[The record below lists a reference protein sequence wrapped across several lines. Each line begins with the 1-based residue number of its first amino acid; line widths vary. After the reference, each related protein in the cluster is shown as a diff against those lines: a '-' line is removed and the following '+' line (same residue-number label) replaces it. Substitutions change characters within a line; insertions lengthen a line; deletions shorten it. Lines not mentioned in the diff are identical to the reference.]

1 MRTSTTRF
9 TFGSRKVWCE
19 ISKSSESSSCRSSS
33 SSHFITDDHHDDADE
48 AKHYMNKAVT
58 QRRTSSNSS
67 MSSNEDDECPRATY
81 GCPRTTRIHAQFF
94 DLDDRSIFPD
104 VNDGVMYT
112 WMQQQSS
119 SSESN
124 IQTDSLDAI
133 IRSI

>member
-9 TFGSRKVWCE
+9 TFGSRKVWRE
-19 ISKSSESSSCRSSS
+19 ISKNSESSSCQQP
-33 SSHFITDDHHDDADE
+33 SHFITDDYHDADE
-48 AKHYMNKAVT
+48 AKHYMNEAAT

-67 MSSNEDDECPRATY
+67 MSSSEDDECPRVSY

-94 DLDDRSIFPD
+94 DLNDRSIFPD
-104 VNDGVMYT
+104 VNDGVMYS
-112 WMQQQSS
+112 WMQQPS

-133 IRSI
+133 IQSI

>member
-1 MRTSTTRF
+1 MLVQQSIKGQDTMRTSTTRF
-9 TFGSRKVWCE
+9 TFGSSKVWRE
-19 ISKSSESSSCRSSS
+19 ISKNSESTSLFSSS
-33 SSHFITDDHHDDADE
+33 TDQHHL
-48 AKHYMNKAVT
+48 NKASNK
-58 QRRTSSNSS
+58 QRTRTSSNSS

-81 GCPRTTRIHAQFF
+81 GCPRTTRIHAQRF